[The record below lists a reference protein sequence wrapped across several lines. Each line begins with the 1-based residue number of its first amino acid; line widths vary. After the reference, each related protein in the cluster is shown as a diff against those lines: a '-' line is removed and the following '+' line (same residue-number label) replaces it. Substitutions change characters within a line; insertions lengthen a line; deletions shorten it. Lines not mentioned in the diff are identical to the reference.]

1 MANPA
6 KDLLAA
12 GLADLEKSIGEPT
25 FTWLGVAYACSKSS
39 LRKGVSVEFGGKIFE
54 IQFTLIVRKSVIAGS
69 AAPVD
74 PGKTLI
80 VDGTEYRVAFV
91 RDPSPGAH
99 FQYDLIDV
107 NR

>member
-12 GLADLEKSIGEPT
+12 GLKDLEKNIGEPT
-25 FTWLGVAYACSKSS
+25 FTWLGIEYTCSKSS

-54 IQFTLIVRKSVIAGS
+54 IQFTLIVRKSVIAS
-69 AAPVD
+69 AALPVE
-74 PGKTLI
+74 PGKTLT
-80 VDGTEYRVAFV
+80 VDGAEYRVAFV